1 MREIFFKRVQLDR
14 LMLGDRL
21 LMNPVQLDLV
31 TNEIFINQALMIK
44 DLLDLAC

>member
-1 MREIFFKRVQLDR
+1 
-14 LMLGDRL
+14 MLGDRL

-31 TNEIFINQALMIK
+31 TNEIFINQALLIK